1 MSLTTAVPGATP
13 TDAPRADRRAW
24 TGLGLLAAAQF
35 MVVLDASIVNIALPD
50 MGTDLSL
57 RPGTLAWVIT
67 AYVIAFGGL
76 LPLGGRLADL
86 LGRRRLFVTGVG
98 VFSLASLAAGL
109 APTGAVLIGT
119 RAVQGLGAALLAPAA
134 LSLVTTL
141 FAEGAERTKALAIW
155 GAVAAGGGAAGVLL
169 GGLLTGGFGWRSV
182 FLVNIPVGAAVL
194 ALIRRYVDEPARPT
208 ERLTLARFDLPGAL
222 TVTGGLVA
230 LVTAL
235 SQGDAWGWGSTSV
248 LGLFAASTVL
258 LVTFVA
264 IERRSRHALV
274 PMRLFTVRTVSAG
287 NAVML
292 LVGAAMLG
300 LFYFLSLYEQIVL
313 GYGAVTAGLSQL
325 PLALALIVAAGVAAP
340 LMMKLSTPTVLT
352 GALLTF
358 AVGLGWL
365 SLADQHGTFL
375 VDILGP
381 SLLIGLGL
389 GAAFVPVTSLA
400 VAGVPATDNGV
411 AGGLVNTSQQVG
423 GAIGLAALAALA
435 NGRTSSAVAAGHDTV
450 AALTSG
456 YAAAF
461 LGTAGIALLAAAVT
475 LLAVRRSDRV
485 DAVAPTH

>member
-1 MSLTTAVPGATP
+1 MSLTATAPRP
-13 TDAPRADRRAW
+13 TTTETRRADRRAW

-50 MGTDLSL
+50 MGNDLSL
-57 RPGTLAWVIT
+57 GPGGLAWVIT

-86 LGRRRLFVTGVG
+86 LGRRRLFVTGVS
-98 VFSLASLAAGL
+98 VFTLASLAAGL
-109 APTGAVLIGT
+109 ATTGAVLVGT
-119 RAVQGLGAALLAPAA
+119 RAVQGIGAALLAPAA

-141 FAEGAERTKALAIW
+141 FEEGAERTKALAIW

-169 GGLLTGGFGWRSV
+169 GGLLTGASGWRSV
-182 FLVNIPVGAAVL
+182 FLVNIPLGAAVL
-194 ALIRRYVDEPARPT
+194 GLVRRYVDEAARPT
-208 ERLTLARFDLPGAL
+208 GRLTLARFDLPGAA
-222 TVTGGLVA
+222 TVTGGLAA

-235 SQGDAWGWGSTSV
+235 SQGETWGWGSAPV
-248 LGLFAASTVL
+248 LGLLAASATL
-258 LVTFVA
+258 LAAFVG
-264 IERRSRHALV
+264 IELRSRHALV
-274 PMRLFTVRTVSAG
+274 PLRLFTVRTVSAG

-325 PLALALIVAAGVAAP
+325 PLALALIAAAGTAAP
-340 LMMKLSTPTVLT
+340 LMARFSTRTVLA
-352 GALLTF
+352 GALTVF
-358 AVGLGWL
+358 AAGLGWL
-365 SLADQHGTFL
+365 SLADQSGTFL

-381 SLLIGLGL
+381 SLLIGTGL

-400 VAGVPATDNGV
+400 VTGVPASDNGV

-435 NGRTSSAVAAGHDTV
+435 HDRTTSSVAAGHH
-450 AALTSG
+450 ALPALTDG
-456 YAAAF
+456 YSAAF
-461 LGTAGIALLAAAVT
+461 LGTAGIALVAAMVT
-475 LLAVRRSDRV
+475 LVAVRRTDEV